1 MPDAPL
7 HTPRRVDARLKLILL
22 LVASFITQYQA
33 EWFLPFWLLL
43 LCGLFIHPEM
53 RTLEARR
60 MLRGG
65 LVFSLF
71 WFVMVMAYLAWDMDG
86 NVTAAAW
93 LALPMT
99 LRILAL
105 TIAGTAFVRLASPL
119 ESGRAAAWFLRPF
132 IGRRAAT
139 AGLALALVA
148 WFLPIALRLVGDINA
163 SLKARHVR
171 LGLLRKV
178 FLVSGTAL
186 RLMEKKAWELAL
198 GISSRK
204 LEEF

>member
-1 MPDAPL
+1 MPEASMHMRKKL
-7 HTPRRVDARLKLILL
+7 DARLKLVLL
-22 LVASFITQYQA
+22 LVVSFITQYQA
-33 EWFLPFWLLL
+33 EWFLPLWLVL

-71 WFVMVMAYLAWDMDG
+71 WFVMVAAYLVWDMGGD
-86 NVTAAAW
+86 AAAAAR

-99 LRILAL
+99 IRILSLA
-105 TIAGTAFVRLASPL
+105 IAGTAFVRLSSPL

-148 WFLPIALRLVGDINA
+148 WFLPIALRLVGDISA

-171 LGLLRKV
+171 LGLFRKA

-204 LEEF
+204 MEDF